1 MSMKLL
7 ISGSRGIDSFDLSRY
22 VQEDADVIISGGAKG
37 IDTIAEKYAD
47 DHGIEKII
55 MRPDYARY
63 GRAAP
68 IRRNEEMVELAD
80 AVLIIWDGRSR
91 GTKYTSDY
99 AKKKNK
105 PVQIVLL
112 NELSDG
118 Q

>member
-1 MSMKLL
+1 MKLL
-7 ISGSRGIDSFDLSRY
+7 IAGSRGIDSFDLSRY

-55 MRPDYARY
+55 MRPDYVRY

-112 NELSDG
+112 NGLSDD